1 MHFNSEDDYRTGCR
15 NASPCQ
21 QQSYKRSF
29 GYVSTGDIQRPGK
42 TPTKTREKGGGN
54 RGNLGRNPASLKTEV
69 KLTRRKGSV
78 TTENDLHTVKQ
89 PLFILKY

>member
-15 NASPCQ
+15 NYSPCQ

-29 GYVSTGDIQRPGK
+29 GYVSTGDIQRLRK
-42 TPTKTREKGGGN
+42 TPTKNREKEGGN
-54 RGNLGRNPASLKTEV
+54 RGNLGRNLVSPKTEV

-78 TTENDLHTVKQ
+78 TTGNDLHTKK
-89 PLFILKY
+89 PLFIQKY